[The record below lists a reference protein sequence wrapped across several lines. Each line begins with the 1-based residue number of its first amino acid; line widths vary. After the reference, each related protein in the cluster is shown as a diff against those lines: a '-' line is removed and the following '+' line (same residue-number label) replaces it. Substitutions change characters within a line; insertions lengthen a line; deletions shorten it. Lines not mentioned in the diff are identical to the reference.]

1 MIPFYHVLIYQP
13 GGGFISRVY
22 IKEDRNQG
30 PLFQGDLKKKHK
42 KHSYFLLSIFIEL
55 NFALGL
61 IVFSFQKK
69 LKLKN
74 FLADIIE
81 HKTNGYCLHHEQ
93 DVDTNQTKLI
103 SIGKEKS
110 LPEIKS

>member
-30 PLFQGDLKKKHK
+30 PLFQGDLKKHK
-42 KHSYFLLSIFIEL
+42 KHYYFLLSIFVEL

-69 LKLKN
+69 TQAEEFFGRHN
-74 FLADIIE
+74 RA
-81 HKTNGYCLHHEQ
+81 
-93 DVDTNQTKLI
+93 
-103 SIGKEKS
+103 
-110 LPEIKS
+110 